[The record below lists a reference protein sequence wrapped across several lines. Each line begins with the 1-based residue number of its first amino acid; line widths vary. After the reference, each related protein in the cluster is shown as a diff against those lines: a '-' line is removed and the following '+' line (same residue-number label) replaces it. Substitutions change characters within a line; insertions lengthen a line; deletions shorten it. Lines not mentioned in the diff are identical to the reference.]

1 MSWKLKTFNAQLA
14 GSICDLPHSLV
25 RQLSL
30 AVTCFSAI
38 LDISISLKIVM
49 QFPVL
54 LPGALSELFAQVSI
68 SGYITKADRYG
79 LMAALLQE
87 GIDSEEIR
95 VIDRLLRAIRRGHI
109 SLVEEISAVVF

>member
-1 MSWKLKTFNAQLA
+1 
-14 GSICDLPHSLV
+14 
-25 RQLSL
+25 
-30 AVTCFSAI
+30 
-38 LDISISLKIVM
+38 M

-87 GIDSEEIR
+87 GLDSEEIR

-109 SLVEEISAVVF
+109 FLVDEISAVVF

>member
-1 MSWKLKTFNAQLA
+1 
-14 GSICDLPHSLV
+14 
-25 RQLSL
+25 
-30 AVTCFSAI
+30 
-38 LDISISLKIVM
+38 M

-54 LPGALSELFAQVSI
+54 LPGALSELFVQVSI

-87 GIDSEEIR
+87 GLELEEIT

-109 SLVEEISAVVF
+109 SLADEISALLY